1 MLDSITRRHAFFVR
15 ASHYFFLVL
24 YFECAIGSS
33 GRWLDFGYI
42 SLRMILFTGAFIFS
56 LPMVLKSLKLLFQ
69 DRIILTNM
77 VFFLYVVFNSVL
89 GFIYQNNPGFVRSD
103 LTGFLFIVVLP
114 GLVCNFNTRVKIE
127 MIIKT
132 IVIGSTVLAVITLF
146 LHYLSPLLNVDEI
159 DNYLTSYDIGFMG
172 ILGQDIYR
180 IFFRSSIFNS
190 ASIFFLFYLFCFEQ
204 DKKKRLLYTA
214 GIVLNSYAV
223 LLCYTRAIWIG
234 VFISLIVFLIMAKSH
249 FKQMLKAFIQVVV
262 GFSLLLS
269 TSYAIYGNF
278 GVVTQGIGRIYNSA
292 NIIPDA
298 KVTGSENQDIA
309 KISSEDIDQS
319 SVQPK
324 SEPSVSRPVEKND
337 VNDNNQVEK
346 ADETLTTDEQAT
358 DNDKTS
364 ANGMSGSENAQYK
377 ADIMRVESIKYS
389 FELFAQK
396 PIFGQGLGK
405 NLDDLRKD
413 GKTEFTYLDL
423 LMKLGVVG
431 MVIYVIPF
439 VLLNVQYFKCRK
451 QSTRQGKLLADTSMA
466 ALSLVLI
473 VSIFNPYVTNP
484 LGLSIYCIA
493 ILVIIRL
500 KTEQICESD

>member
-1 MLDSITRRHAFFVR
+1 MLDSGLTKRHAFFER
-15 ASHYFFLVL
+15 ASYYFMLVL

-69 DRIILTNM
+69 DRIVLTNM

-89 GFIYQNNPGFVRSD
+89 GFIYQNNPDFVRSD
-103 LTGFLFIVVLP
+103 LTGLLFIVVLP
-114 GLVCNFNTRVKIE
+114 GLVCTFNTRVKIE
-127 MIIKT
+127 TIIKT
-132 IVIGSTVLAVITLF
+132 IVIGSTVLAVIILL

-159 DNYLTSYDIGFMG
+159 DDYLTSYDIGFMG

-190 ASIFFLFYLFCFEQ
+190 ASIFLLFYLFSFE
-204 DKKKRLLYTA
+204 DNKKKRFLYTA

-234 VFISLIVFLIMAKSH
+234 VFLSLIAFLIMAKSYY
-249 FKQMLKAFIQVVV
+249 KQILKAFVQIAI
-262 GFSLLLS
+262 GFSILLL
-269 TSYAIYGNF
+269 TSYVIYGNF

-298 KVTGSENQDIA
+298 KVAGSGNQDVA

-319 SVQPK
+319 SEQPQ
-324 SEPSVSRPVEKND
+324 SEPSETQLVKN
-337 VNDNNQVEK
+337 NNENQK
-346 ADETLTTDEQAT
+346 KTDETLTTDKQAA
-358 DNDKTS
+358 DNEKTG

-377 ADIMRVESIKYS
+377 ADMLRVESIKLS
-389 FELFAQK
+389 FKLFTQK

-405 NLDDLRKD
+405 NLDGLRND

-431 MVIYVIPF
+431 MAIYMIPF
-439 VLLNVQYFKCRK
+439 VLLAVQYFRFRK
-451 QSTRQGKLLADTSMA
+451 KSTQRGKLLADTSMA
-466 ALSLVLI
+466 ALLLVLI

-484 LGLSIYCIA
+484 LGLSIYCLA
-493 ILVIIRL
+493 ILVIIKL
-500 KTEQICESD
+500 KTDPINVFD